1 MTTVTLGKGDKYYYY
16 ITDSLRDKNS
26 IPIEIINSNSLSEEL
41 NSSSRR
47 EDSSDVKSE
56 DEITKSFISKS
67 YNNSSSI
74 DSDSLDEDEII
85 DKGETLLIKKKEKNT
100 KFLNSLP
107 MSLEEKRI
115 YKDVED
121 AINRIENKKIKRF
134 KDSCPYCKKKM
145 KRKNYNYHCCIIHGG
160 IGLSDEQKM
169 RHVTAYSK
177 KKIRKI
183 LPIIHDIKNMIKKNG
198 INIKEIEINLKIIQ
212 EEVLNIIN
220 PNKKKII
227 FIRKKKLNNK

>member
-1 MTTVTLGKGDKYYYY
+1 MTTATLGKGDKYYYY

-26 IPIEIINSNSLSEEL
+26 IPIEIINGNSLSEEL
-41 NSSSRR
+41 DSSSRR

-134 KDSCPYCKKKM
+134 RFMP
-145 KRKNYNYHCCIIHGG
+145 
-160 IGLSDEQKM
+160 
-169 RHVTAYSK
+169 
-177 KKIRKI
+177 I
-183 LPIIHDIKNMIKKNG
+183 LQKKNE
-198 INIKEIEINLKIIQ
+198 KE
-212 EEVLNIIN
+212 
-220 PNKKKII
+220 
-227 FIRKKKLNNK
+227 KL

>member
-1 MTTVTLGKGDKYYYY
+1 M
-16 ITDSLRDKNS
+16 
-26 IPIEIINSNSLSEEL
+26 SEEL
-41 NSSSRR
+41 NSLSRR

-85 DKGETLLIKKKEKNT
+85 DKGETILIKKKEKNT

-134 KDSCPYCKKKM
+134 KDSCPY
-145 KRKNYNYHCCIIHGG
+145 
-160 IGLSDEQKM
+160 
-169 RHVTAYSK
+169 
-177 KKIRKI
+177 
-183 LPIIHDIKNMIKKNG
+183 
-198 INIKEIEINLKIIQ
+198 
-212 EEVLNIIN
+212 
-220 PNKKKII
+220 
-227 FIRKKKLNNK
+227 

>member
-26 IPIEIINSNSLSEEL
+26 IPIKIINSNSLSEEL

-47 EDSSDVKSE
+47 EDSSDVKRK

-134 KDSCPYCKKKM
+134 KDCKKK
-145 KRKNYNYHCCIIHGG
+145 
-160 IGLSDEQKM
+160 
-169 RHVTAYSK
+169 
-177 KKIRKI
+177 
-183 LPIIHDIKNMIKKNG
+183 
-198 INIKEIEINLKIIQ
+198 
-212 EEVLNIIN
+212 
-220 PNKKKII
+220 
-227 FIRKKKLNNK
+227 

>member
-1 MTTVTLGKGDKYYYY
+1 MTTVTLGKGDNNYYY

-41 NSSSRR
+41 NSLSRR

-56 DEITKSFISKS
+56 DEITKSFVSKS

-85 DKGETLLIKKKEKNT
+85 DKGETILIKKKEKNT

-115 YKDVED
+115 DKDVED
-121 AINRIENKKIKRF
+121 AINRIENKKIRLLDTK
-134 KDSCPYCKKKM
+134 
-145 KRKNYNYHCCIIHGG
+145 GG
-160 IGLSDEQKM
+160 E
-169 RHVTAYSK
+169 
-177 KKIRKI
+177 
-183 LPIIHDIKNMIKKNG
+183 
-198 INIKEIEINLKIIQ
+198 
-212 EEVLNIIN
+212 
-220 PNKKKII
+220 
-227 FIRKKKLNNK
+227 

>member
-1 MTTVTLGKGDKYYYY
+1 MTTVTLGKGDNNYYY

-41 NSSSRR
+41 NSLSRR

-85 DKGETLLIKKKEKNT
+85 DKGETILIKKKEKNT

-115 YKDVED
+115 
-121 AINRIENKKIKRF
+121 
-134 KDSCPYCKKKM
+134 
-145 KRKNYNYHCCIIHGG
+145 
-160 IGLSDEQKM
+160 
-169 RHVTAYSK
+169 
-177 KKIRKI
+177 
-183 LPIIHDIKNMIKKNG
+183 
-198 INIKEIEINLKIIQ
+198 
-212 EEVLNIIN
+212 
-220 PNKKKII
+220 
-227 FIRKKKLNNK
+227 